1 MTTNPPDKSP
11 DRIFGGKPLEPAGTT
26 PQAPKEFQS
35 YMQGTPNAPRGQ
47 APEAGGPTPMDITRG
62 TAIQTAG
69 PSMDT
74 ILAQARTAQDTL
86 GTVQRQLNT
95 PNLKLRRSQS
105 HLLKIKLTDA
115 QGYIRQAGGK
125 VGVDS
130 GPMKLPP
137 GATALERFIAYV
149 NDGQDQLIQVQQR
162 LKEMSAKGQQL
173 NAAEMLSVT
182 VKMNLAQQ
190 EIEYS
195 STLLGKVIDSI
206 KQIMNVQL

>member
-1 MTTNPPDKSP
+1 MTANPPDKSP

-35 YMQGTPNAPRGQ
+35 YMQGTPSAPKGQ
-47 APEAGGPTPMDITRG
+47 TPAEGPTPMDITRG
-62 TAIQTAG
+62 TSIQTAG

-74 ILAQARTAQDTL
+74 LLAQARTAQDSL
-86 GTVQRQLNT
+86 GTVKNQLNT

-105 HLLKIKLTDA
+105 HLLKNKLTDA
-115 QGYIRQAGGK
+115 QGYIRKAGGK

-130 GPMKLPP
+130 PAMKLPP
-137 GATALERFIAYV
+137 GATALERFIAYA

-162 LKEMSAKGQQL
+162 LKKMAADGQSL
-173 NAAEMLSVT
+173 NAGEMLQVT
-182 VKMNLAQQ
+182 VSMNLAQQ